1 MKLTPA
7 EVDKLAHLARLEFS
21 AEEKK
26 AMLDDMDKILQFV
39 DKIGQLDLEGVA
51 PLVYLNEEDHA
62 LRPDQVAQTVTKDE
76 ALKNAPQRDTDYF
89 LVPKVMQRGQEE
101 DPT

>member
-26 AMLDDMDKILQFV
+26 AMLEDMDKILQFV
-39 DKIGQLDLEGVA
+39 DKISELNLEGVE
-51 PLVYLNEEDHA
+51 PLVYLNEEGNIM
-62 LRPDQVAQTVTKDE
+62 RPDQVEQSVTKDE

-89 LVPKVMQRGQEE
+89 LVPKVVQRGQAE
-101 DPT
+101 DPS